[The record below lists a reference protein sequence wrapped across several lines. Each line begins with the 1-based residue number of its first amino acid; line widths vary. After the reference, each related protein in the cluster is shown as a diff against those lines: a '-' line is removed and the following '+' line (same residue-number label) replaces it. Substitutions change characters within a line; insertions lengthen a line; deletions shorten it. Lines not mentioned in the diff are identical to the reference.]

1 MAHRESRFMAN
12 IRSKFWSILIVGVV
26 LVLAFVLLR
35 YVIMSPDK
43 AKVGY
48 STIAGMPGWL
58 TPIIMMALGAVVFWL
73 GLKVR
78 SDWPEVLGSGLIA
91 GGVGVAEMKIGWQKF
106 AIGSSFT
113 PVLIPAVLFIVL
125 IFIAQV
131 RSR

>member
-1 MAHRESRFMAN
+1 MAGRESRFMAN
-12 IRSKFWSILIVGVV
+12 IRNKLWSILIVGGT

-35 YVIMSPDK
+35 YVVMSPDK

-48 STIAGMPGWL
+48 HTIAGLPGWA
-58 TPIIMMALGAVVFWL
+58 TPIIMVALGAGIFWM

-78 SDWPEVLGSGLIA
+78 SDWPEILGAGLIA
-91 GGVGVAEMKIGWQKF
+91 GAVGVTEMKIGWHYF

-113 PVLIPAVLFIVL
+113 PILIPAVVFVL
-125 IFIAQV
+125 LIIFSQM